1 MKKIL
6 LIFGFT
12 IFLSICFTNSTH
24 AQIVDKEYSR
34 TYTIQDDHIQVQES
48 KRIRIT
54 ESGWFIAAGA
64 EEVFTLFNPVK
75 NDPEREQKL
84 QKTKDSILVSDNFG
98 NTLQYTTELTDNE
111 NIILR
116 VKFAL
121 RVDSSIDYTIN
132 LNYNSYGLIIK
143 SGKLRD
149 AYIPSFSKD
158 YQFTTETSVEHVN
171 TTIKIPKN
179 FGNINFVSPETQI
192 QSENDFWIISFP
204 QESLVGETGWI
215 QIGTEQFYTFKITQ
229 PFTKTSEAPFINN
242 RQKVLIPRNIK
253 SGPIDQKVFFTN
265 ISPQPSNAFIDENG
279 NIFLEFTIPSNES
292 GTITIEGYA
301 RINQNNS
308 IDFKNSGTLSQIPK
322 EILEAN
328 TKPAEYWESDSPEI
342 IETANTLKNQVPG
355 NDKSVY
361 ELVNNTYKFVIDR
374 IDYSEVKRFGINI
387 RQGALATL
395 QGGAAVCMEYSDLF
409 IALMRAQGV
418 PARGAFG
425 YGYSALDS
433 ETEYQTINHQW
444 AEVYIPSLG
453 EWVSVDTTWGE
464 SGQEL
469 IGGDLNHFYTHVASV
484 SPEIPSTTE
493 VSFYG
498 TLNEIPDKK
507 MEVTAVENLPSEN
520 AMTQEQLI
528 QTFQKESSFNIVED
542 ILNKI
547 RLVLFEFNR
556 MIDQELHKLLPDS
569 TQEGRNII
577 KLAPLA
583 VLISI
588 IVINTYL
595 KRKRKPNTSVSAL
608 NF

>member
-1 MKKIL
+1 IMKKIL

-204 QESLVGETGWI
+204 QESLVGE
-215 QIGTEQFYTFKITQ
+215 
-229 PFTKTSEAPFINN
+229 
-242 RQKVLIPRNIK
+242 
-253 SGPIDQKVFFTN
+253 
-265 ISPQPSNAFIDENG
+265 
-279 NIFLEFTIPSNES
+279 
-292 GTITIEGYA
+292 
-301 RINQNNS
+301 
-308 IDFKNSGTLSQIPK
+308 
-322 EILEAN
+322 
-328 TKPAEYWESDSPEI
+328 
-342 IETANTLKNQVPG
+342 
-355 NDKSVY
+355 
-361 ELVNNTYKFVIDR
+361 
-374 IDYSEVKRFGINI
+374 
-387 RQGALATL
+387 
-395 QGGAAVCMEYSDLF
+395 
-409 IALMRAQGV
+409 
-418 PARGAFG
+418 
-425 YGYSALDS
+425 
-433 ETEYQTINHQW
+433 
-444 AEVYIPSLG
+444 
-453 EWVSVDTTWGE
+453 
-464 SGQEL
+464 
-469 IGGDLNHFYTHVASV
+469 
-484 SPEIPSTTE
+484 
-493 VSFYG
+493 
-498 TLNEIPDKK
+498 
-507 MEVTAVENLPSEN
+507 
-520 AMTQEQLI
+520 
-528 QTFQKESSFNIVED
+528 
-542 ILNKI
+542 
-547 RLVLFEFNR
+547 
-556 MIDQELHKLLPDS
+556 
-569 TQEGRNII
+569 
-577 KLAPLA
+577 
-583 VLISI
+583 
-588 IVINTYL
+588 
-595 KRKRKPNTSVSAL
+595 
-608 NF
+608 